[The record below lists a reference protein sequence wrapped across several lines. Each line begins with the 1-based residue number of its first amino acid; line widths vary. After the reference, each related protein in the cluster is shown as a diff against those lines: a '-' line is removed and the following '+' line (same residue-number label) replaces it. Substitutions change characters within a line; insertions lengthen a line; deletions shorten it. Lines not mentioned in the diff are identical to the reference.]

1 MPESLSLVQDV
12 RPVASHVS
20 DVLPLALARTYGLS
34 AYDAACL
41 ELSLRNRMPLATLD
55 EKLRKAAKRAGI
67 TIFK

>member
-1 MPESLSLVQDV
+1 MFFLW
-12 RPVASHVS
+12 
-20 DVLPLALARTYGLS
+20 LARTYGLS